1 MAGGA
6 GPATDPAP
14 CSLVVL
20 REDVRVFKRVI
31 WWASGA
37 VMGAGGSAWVQ
48 RKVKRTVQSKRAKY
62 APSAVAV
69 RVGDRLTGS
78 VRGVGE
84 TVRDVIDEGRTGMRQ
99 REAEL
104 HAELEGPSGRR
115 HRHRRGARP
124 R

>member
-1 MAGGA
+1 M
-6 GPATDPAP
+6 
-14 CSLVVL
+14 
-20 REDVRVFKRVI
+20 FKRVI
-31 WWASGA
+31 WWAGGA

-48 RKVKRTVQSKRAKY
+48 RKVKRTVRAKRAKY

-84 TVRDVIDEGRTGMRQ
+84 TVRDVIGEGRTGMRE

-104 HAELEGPSGRR
+104 HAELEAPSGRR
-115 HRHRRGARP
+115 HRHRRAARP

>member
-1 MAGGA
+1 M
-6 GPATDPAP
+6 
-14 CSLVVL
+14 
-20 REDVRVFKRVI
+20 REDGPVFKRVI

-48 RKVKRTVQSKRAKY
+48 WKVKRTVRATRANY
-62 APSAVAV
+62 APSKLAG
-69 RVGDRLTGS
+69 RIGDRLTGS

-84 TVRDVIDEGRTGMRQ
+84 TVRDVIDEGRTGMRE

-104 HAELEGPSGRR
+104 HAELDVPSGRR
-115 HRHRRGARP
+115 RSRSRAPEGVERAP